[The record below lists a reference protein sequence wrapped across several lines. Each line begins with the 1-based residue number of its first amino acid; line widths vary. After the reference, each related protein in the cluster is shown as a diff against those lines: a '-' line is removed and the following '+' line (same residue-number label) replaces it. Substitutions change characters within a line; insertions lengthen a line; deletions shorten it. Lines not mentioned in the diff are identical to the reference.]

1 MSMYIASHSLVCL
14 TSPNLKY
21 FGLFHNNKF
30 NLYRERTFII
40 EKELKGL
47 EVNVLSLSDK
57 GELLV
62 LQNNELILYTFTEKN
77 EIMETKLNNYFKE
90 GGTLQNFALLPKDN
104 KIFFTR
110 KTQDKSIF
118 TKIAKKDLFIQ
129 EIGILNINTKKEE
142 IILTKKIEKDED
154 SFLFKLSPIANY
166 ILVADPQKM
175 SIQKINLISYIEEL
189 FFSID
194 NVEIIDFF
202 VNNEGD
208 CAFIL
213 KEENKK
219 GIYFIGK
226 NGSKS
231 IIKTDSKIEDF
242 TILNFSPYYF
252 VLKNKSYPELIIID
266 KHGEKFLSL
275 TITDIDN
282 MGYPFWVIL
291 FPNYEDI
298 IAIYL
303 KQFKLPSDIF
313 FYSYSSFKIETV
325 RWKAIQM
332 KQKTKEEKELFKNLY
347 TEQEIQT
354 KEKEIDI
361 SHKLEEKKSQQVDT
375 TEFALT
381 EDQEKKEVAIN
392 KPIIDENMLNKKI
405 LEELKGEVKEIKYD
419 PSSFLKFLEET
430 EKEAE
435 QKNINPKLKT
445 KSERETPEKEIS
457 SPEKL
462 PEINIKFPQTIEK
475 KLETS
480 ESIENLEKN
489 KIIEIKKETNIDNMI
504 SRIEKKIENK
514 VKKPVQNILSQE
526 IENEDLTI
534 EIKKQITLEDIEKL
548 ELEKNQ
554 IVSKINELKFLK
566 SIGEI
571 TPEEYEAKVNQLK
584 KTLEEIKERLQ
595 KIRAG

>member
-1 MSMYIASHSLVCL
+1 MYVASHSLICL
-14 TSPNLKY
+14 ISPNLKY

-47 EVNVLSLSDK
+47 EINVLSLSDK

-77 EIMETKLNNYFKE
+77 EILETKLNNYFKE
-90 GGTLQNFALLPKDN
+90 GGTLQNFSLLPKDN

-175 SIQKINLISYIEEL
+175 SIQKINLISYSEEL

-194 NVEIIDFF
+194 NVEIVDFF

-226 NGSKS
+226 NRSKS

-252 VLKNKSYPELIIID
+252 VLKKKSYPEVIIID
-266 KHGEKFLSL
+266 KHGDKFLSL
-275 TITDIDN
+275 ITTDIDN
-282 MGYPFWVIL
+282 LGYPFWAII

-298 IAIYL
+298 ITIYL

-313 FYSYSSFKIETV
+313 FYSYSGFKMETV
-325 RWKAIQM
+325 RWKSSHQM
-332 KQKTKEEKELFKNLY
+332 KKDIKQEIKEEKELYKNLY

-361 SHKLEEKKSQQVDT
+361 SHKLEEKKLQQKDT
-375 TEFALT
+375 IEVKRTE
-381 EDQEKKEVAIN
+381 EQEKKEVVIN
-392 KPIIDENMLNKKI
+392 KPIVDEDILNKKI
-405 LEELKGEVKEIKYD
+405 LEEVKGEVKEIKYD
-419 PSSFLKFLEET
+419 PSSFLKFLEES

-435 QKNINPKLKT
+435 QSPKNTKQQLKI
-445 KSERETPEKEIS
+445 KKETPQIS
-457 SPEKL
+457 VQEKL
-462 PEINIKFPQTIEK
+462 PEINIKLSQKTEK
-475 KLETS
+475 KLES
-480 ESIENLEKN
+480 PENIENLGKS
-489 KIIEIKKETNIDNMI
+489 KTIEINKETNIEDML
-504 SRIEKKIENK
+504 SRIE
-514 VKKPVQNILSQE
+514 
-526 IENEDLTI
+526 
-534 EIKKQITLEDIEKL
+534 
-548 ELEKNQ
+548 
-554 IVSKINELKFLK
+554 
-566 SIGEI
+566 
-571 TPEEYEAKVNQLK
+571 
-584 KTLEEIKERLQ
+584 
-595 KIRAG
+595 